1 MNKLKLIFTFLKENI
16 SGKNTIAFIVAI
28 FAMFMYKILGI
39 LGLIVGLFI
48 MIGIDVCDTTNI
60 KKILEFYK
68 DYFSK

>member
-1 MNKLKLIFTFLKENI
+1 MDKLKLIFTFLKENI

-48 MIGIDVCDTTNI
+48 MIGIDVCDTTYI
-60 KKILEFYK
+60 KKIITFYQ
-68 DYFSK
+68 DYFK